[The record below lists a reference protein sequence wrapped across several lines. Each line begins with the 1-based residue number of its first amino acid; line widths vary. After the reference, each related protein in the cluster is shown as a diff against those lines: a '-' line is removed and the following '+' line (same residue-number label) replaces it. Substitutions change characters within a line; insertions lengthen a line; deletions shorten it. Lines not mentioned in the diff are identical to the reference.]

1 MYHPHE
7 RGLTEKYHG
16 TYNILIAF
24 KTRIN
29 INNKQD
35 TFFTKCVNVRRVAF
49 NFALGTWME
58 MYEAHKADETK
69 PKPSAFDIDKIFN
82 ACKKDKYPW
91 MYDSKGKLIVPS
103 CVGQE
108 AIKADIKFAFN
119 NFFTRIKN
127 GTAPKAT
134 KKKKSKKSTPP
145 GYPNFK
151 VRGRDDSFKF
161 TSSAISNKH
170 VNGKKVELPKGYG
183 TATLGDSLP
192 EGKIK
197 STTIS
202 KRAGKWWVSFLLE
215 VDDSEECSPNSAIG
229 IDMGIAKFATLSD
242 GTYYESAKALEQG
255 TKKLTKLQRQLA
267 KMVKGSNR
275 YKEQKA
281 KIAKHHKH
289 IADTRVNHAHQISSK
304 IAREHNVIVVEDLKL
319 ANMTK
324 SSKGTVENP
333 GKKVKQKSGLNR
345 SLLNQGIGEFIRQLD
360 YKSSKYY
367 GKLIKVNPAY
377 TSQTCSCCGSVSKDN
392 RKSQAAFKCLD
403 CGYTDNADYNAA
415 KNILAKGLS

>member
-1 MYHPHE
+1 M
-7 RGLTEKYHG
+7 
-16 TYNILIAF
+16 LIAF

-29 INNKQD
+29 VNNKQA
-35 TFFTKCVNVRRVAF
+35 TFFTKCVSVRRVAF

-69 PKPSAFDIDKIFN
+69 PKPKPSAFDIDKIFN
-82 ACKKDKYPW
+82 ARKKDKYPW

-103 CVGQE
+103 CVGQS
-108 AIKADIKFAFN
+108 AIVADIKFAFN
-119 NFFTRIKN
+119 NFFTRVKKG
-127 GTAPKAT
+127 GT
-134 KKKKSKKSTPP
+134 P
-145 GYPNFK
+145 GYPKFK
-151 VRGRDDSFKF
+151 KPGFNDSFKF
-161 TSSAISNKH
+161 TSGVISNKH

-183 TATLGDSLP
+183 VATLGSTPP

-215 VDDSEECSPNSAIG
+215 VEDSEECSPNSAIG

-242 GTYYESAKALEQG
+242 GTYYESAKALKQG
-255 TKKLTKLQRQLA
+255 SKKLTKLQRQLA

-289 IADTRVNHAHQISSK
+289 IADIRVNHAHQISSK
-304 IAREHNVIVVEDLKL
+304 IAKKHNVIVVEDLKL

-345 SLLNQGIGEFIRQLD
+345 SLLDQGIGEFIRQLD

-415 KNILAKGLS
+415 KNILAKGLNL